1 MTETIKR
8 DFINYLISIIIP
20 GLINFFSIP
29 VIKKMIGS
37 ESYGE
42 YSLWYSTF
50 FILIAFFS
58 GWFGVYIIRFK
69 ADFSNAQIHFRNC
82 FLLLKR
88 ILLLLLIVSFIGA
101 FIISDNI
108 IFSIIYTLAI
118 GACTVQN
125 ALNSVT
131 QANFKSKII
140 VISETC
146 RVVTF
151 FLFYLL
157 FLGLSISHFL
167 EKLFASLF
175 ISYLVSI
182 YILYTKNDI
191 EIFSNRFEKHK
202 FSARCAYLFGI
213 PVMLSL
219 LITTSLPFIDKALL
233 ANKFGLSIQ
242 GDYQAIFDLIYRSV
256 TILFLP
262 VSATILP
269 HLSTAYA
276 NKNYNLI
283 KEIITKA
290 VIYQIT
296 ILIICL
302 GAYLLGAWRV
312 LFSLL
317 SIENGEKYYYVSLLI
332 LVTSFIVQIGIIVQ
346 KPFEIMKSTS
356 LLLYYNF
363 ISFIVAI
370 SVLLFVY
377 AKGLAVI
384 YYPVGLLVGYLF
396 YISLCIFK
404 TFQSY
409 KRAIY

>member
-1 MTETIKR
+1 M
-8 DFINYLISIIIP
+8 ISIIIP

-29 VIKKMIGS
+29 IIKKMIGS

-69 ADFSNAQIHFRNC
+69 ADFANPQVHFQNC
-82 FLLLKR
+82 YLLLKR

-101 FIISDNI
+101 LAISGNI

-118 GACTVQN
+118 GGCTVQN

-131 QANFKSKII
+131 QANFKSRLI
-140 VISETC
+140 VLSETC

-151 FLFYLL
+151 FLFYLI
-157 FLGLSISHFL
+157 FLGFSTSHFL

-182 YILYTKNDI
+182 YILYTKNDLD
-191 EIFSNRFEKHK
+191 IFNRKFEKHP
-202 FSARCAYLFGI
+202 FLARDAYLFGM

-242 GDYQAIFDLIYRSV
+242 GDYQAIFDLIYRSI

-276 NKNYNLI
+276 GKNYNLI
-283 KEIITKA
+283 RKIITKA
-290 VIYQIT
+290 VLYQVA
-296 ILIICL
+296 ILIISVVL
-302 GAYLLGAWRV
+302 YLLGAWKV

-332 LVTSFIVQIGIIVQ
+332 LVTSFIVQIGVIVQ
-346 KPFEIMKSTS
+346 KPFEIMKRTS

-363 ISFIVAI
+363 LSFII
-370 SVLLFVY
+370 TTSVLVFIY
-377 AKGLAVI
+377 FKGLPVT
-384 YYPVGLLVGYLF
+384 YYPIGLFVGYLF
-396 YISLCIFK
+396 YIFLCIFK

-409 KRAIY
+409 RRGLI